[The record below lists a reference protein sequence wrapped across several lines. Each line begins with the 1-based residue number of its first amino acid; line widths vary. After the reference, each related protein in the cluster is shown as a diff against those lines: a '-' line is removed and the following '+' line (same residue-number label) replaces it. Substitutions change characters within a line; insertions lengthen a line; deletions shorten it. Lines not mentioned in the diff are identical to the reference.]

1 MRTVTLIGQVS
12 LKLMMS
18 TTWKVLDKFGLYF
31 HIIGHDSNTVP
42 CQQSHILL
50 WQRTCVSNYSAV
62 SFSTSMHHNETLHL
76 KQLHFHSIGH
86 LTEMKYLILVTM
98 IHWCEQ
104 NLTKITVLY
113 SFPISETMLLS
124 IKIELRTTNKRVMN
138 INLFYFSSCI
148 PLSKNWR
155 IMCCSSIYHHDSTYS
170 LSHRKQVL
178 I

>member
-1 MRTVTLIGQVS
+1 MIQTPFHVSRATFRCGREHVFQTTQQFLSVQVCIIMR
-12 LKLMMS
+12 
-18 TTWKVLDKFGLYF
+18 
-31 HIIGHDSNTVP
+31 P
-42 CQQSHILL
+42 CIWSSYIFIQLGILL
-50 WQRTCVSNYSAV
+50 
-62 SFSTSMHHNETLHL
+62 
-76 KQLHFHSIGH
+76 
-86 LTEMKYLILVTM
+86 KYLILVTM

-104 NLTKITVLY
+104 NLTKITILY